1 MKTRTSL
8 LFAAV
13 LLASFTIGCSRQS
26 TPTPTPSPPATSA
39 SPSATATPTP
49 TPTPAL
55 PMATNGA
62 PIPAAVSQV
71 VAAVTARNPAPLL
84 ALVDYQQVSCT
95 TAQGAG
101 GPPKC
106 KPGDAPGT
114 VYKRFPSGACEPEWA
129 EDASSVISQIVPSVG
144 VLYGA
149 AMITAPGPSPDP
161 AWPKG
166 DTVVMF
172 RSGRAGGS
180 GGYFILSKDR
190 IVRAHILCDR
200 GAGSEESTIKSV
212 GATSYYIAPTAP

>member
-8 LFAAV
+8 LLAAA
-13 LLASFTIGCSRQS
+13 LLASFAVACSRQA
-26 TPTPTPSPPATSA
+26 TPTPTSTATST
-39 SPSATATPTP
+39 PPGATATPTP
-49 TPTPAL
+49 TKTPAL

-62 PIPAAVSQV
+62 AIPAAVAQI
-71 VAAVTARNPAPLL
+71 VASVTARDAAPLL
-84 ALVDYQQVSCT
+84 ALVEYQQVGCT

-106 KPGDAPGT
+106 KPGDAAGT
-114 VYKRFPSGACEPEWA
+114 LYKRFPSGACEGEWA
-129 EDASSVISQIVPSVG
+129 EDASSVISQIVPAVG
-144 VLYGA
+144 PLYGA
-149 AMITAPGPSPDP
+149 AMIAPPTADSEPF
-161 AWPKG
+161 WPKG